1 VCALLTDDTYRV
13 YPMDD
18 TCRDVQDL
26 SRLPTEPH
34 TCCRM
39 LQGLDYV
46 KLRDVI
52 QWVLKQVFEVLCV
65 KLLQ

>member
-1 VCALLTDDTYRV
+1 MSRCIGS
-13 YPMDD
+13 
-18 TCRDVQDL
+18 L

-52 QWVLKQVFEVLCV
+52 QWVLKQVFEVLCTR
-65 KLLQ
+65 LLQ